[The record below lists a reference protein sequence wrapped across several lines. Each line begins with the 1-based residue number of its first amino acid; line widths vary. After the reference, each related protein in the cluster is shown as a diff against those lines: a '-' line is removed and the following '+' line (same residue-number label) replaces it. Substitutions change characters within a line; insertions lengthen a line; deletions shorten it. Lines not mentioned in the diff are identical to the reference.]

1 MKRVV
6 VTGLGA
12 LTPIGNNVD
21 DFWQSLLT
29 GVNGTNPITK
39 FDTSKFKTTFACELK
54 GFDPLNHIEKAEAR
68 KYDLFTQ
75 YALISVEEA
84 VKNANIN
91 FETLNKNRIGVIWG
105 SGKWWYRHIS
115 TAGN

>member
-39 FDTSKFKTTFACELK
+39 FDTSKFKTKFACELK

-68 KYDLFTQ
+68 KYDLFT
-75 YALISVEEA
+75 
-84 VKNANIN
+84 
-91 FETLNKNRIGVIWG
+91 
-105 SGKWWYRHIS
+105 
-115 TAGN
+115 

>member
-29 GVNGTNPITK
+29 GVNGTNPLQNLTHQN
-39 FDTSKFKTTFACELK
+39 SKQHLLA
-54 GFDPLNHIEKAEAR
+54 NSKA
-68 KYDLFTQ
+68 LT
-75 YALISVEEA
+75 
-84 VKNANIN
+84 
-91 FETLNKNRIGVIWG
+91 
-105 SGKWWYRHIS
+105 H
-115 TAGN
+115 